1 MSDLSLLLQI
11 HLVSAL
17 LAIATGAVVFLLPKG
32 GRRHRRWAYAYV
44 AAMLT
49 TTGVVAF
56 VPATVLPFGNS
67 GWGFFHLFILVGGIS
82 ALVGIFALW
91 KWKRTRDPAWLRNHQ
106 LRFTF
111 SYAGLL
117 MAGFSQLTTN
127 PRFGLI
133 DSLTPAQFW
142 ASFVGTNLLILGV
155 AMFFVGKYLAKGDP
169 RRRHALKP

>member
-1 MSDLSLLLQI
+1 MSDLSPLLQI

-32 GRRHRRWAYAYV
+32 GRRHRRWAYLYV
-44 AAMLT
+44 TAMLT

-56 VPATVLPFGNS
+56 VPATVLKFGNS
-67 GWGFFHLFILVGGIS
+67 GWGFFHLFIIVGGIS

-91 KWKRTRDPAWLRNHQ
+91 KWRRTGNLRWLRNHQ

-127 PRFGLI
+127 PRLGLI
-133 DSLTPAQFW
+133 ESLTPAQFW
-142 ASFVGTNLLILGV
+142 VSFAGTNLAILGV
-155 AMFFVGKYLAKGDP
+155 AMFFASKYLVKGDP
-169 RRRHALKP
+169 RRLCALEV